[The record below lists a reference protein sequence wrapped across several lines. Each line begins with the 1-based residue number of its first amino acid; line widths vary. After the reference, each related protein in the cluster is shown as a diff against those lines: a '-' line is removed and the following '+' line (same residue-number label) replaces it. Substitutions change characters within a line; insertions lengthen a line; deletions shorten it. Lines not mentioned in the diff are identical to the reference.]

1 MLKTVKTK
9 KQNQKK
15 PPKTPRTKQNLKKKP
30 KKQKNKIILHCN
42 VLFQIKPTNSDQN
55 RIVTYLLSK
64 VNSNMNVYHVI
75 RNIVCFLSVFFVS
88 KLKTVPLSTYFA
100 YESYLFICGASSSK
114 MSLEVYSNRILSNF
128 YTLNS
133 CFVFLSITCRQVN
146 L

>member
-15 PPKTPRTKQNLKKKP
+15 PPKTQNETKLKKKP

-114 MSLEVYSNRILSNF
+114 MSLEVYFQSHSFKLLHF
-128 YTLNS
+128 KFMFL
-133 CFVFLSITCRQVN
+133 CF
-146 L
+146 